1 MSADADLD
9 TFVASL
15 SQQLTAIRRAA
26 ADPARLDPALVIG
39 ELEAAGAVD
48 LARDTAELPNPLH
61 WLSAVV
67 RTCAGFSPAVA
78 FSLGARFAAQ
88 RIPCDL
94 ESEEVT
100 ASVASGVGGTAWRA
114 TVTGLFPPASVVL
127 LERADVAG
135 RVVSWSVLEEERSV
149 ERTGLQG
156 ADLRTVTMPAPGTG
170 IELTGDTAR
179 QALFELDLLNASV
192 ALGLLERAV
201 ATTEEYAA
209 NRRQFGGPIANFA
222 GLAAILVDMRLRS
235 SAVAGL
241 LAEALEGRRDGAELA
256 AVAGRACVEA
266 CLDAIQ
272 VHGGYG
278 YIDEYP
284 VAGLLRDAVSLRAR
298 AGGRRSAVAAVAAA
312 HLPSV

>member
-9 TFVASL
+9 SFVASL
-15 SQQLTAIRRAA
+15 SQQLLAIRRAA
-26 ADPARLDPALVIG
+26 ADPSRLDPALVVR

-48 LARDTAELPNPLH
+48 LARDTTELPNPLH
-61 WLSAVV
+61 WLSSVV
-67 RTCAGFSPAVA
+67 RTCAGFSPAIA
-78 FSLGARFAAQ
+78 FALGARFAAH
-88 RIPCDL
+88 RIPWDSD
-94 ESEEVT
+94 SEDVT
-100 ASVASGVGGTAWRA
+100 ACIAIGAGGPAWRA
-114 TVTGLFPPASVVL
+114 TVAALFPPATVVL

-135 RVVSWSVLEEERSV
+135 RVVPWDVMDEERSV
-149 ERTGLQG
+149 ERTGLKD
-156 ADLRTVTMPAPGTG
+156 ADLRTVTAPAHGTVL
-170 IELTGDTAR
+170 ELTRDAAR
-179 QALFELDLLNASV
+179 AALFELDLLNASV
-192 ALGLLERAV
+192 ALGVLERAV
-201 ATTEEYAA
+201 ATTEEYAK

-235 SAVAGL
+235 SMVGGL
-241 LAEALEGRRDGAELA
+241 LAEALESRGDGAELA
-256 AVAGRACVEA
+256 AVAGRACVET

-284 VAGLLRDAVSLRAR
+284 VSGLLRDAVSLRAR